1 MAHVLDN
8 SHSRLKLDDT
18 VALRCEVETAV
29 LKDGHTVNI
38 TSLTTFYACY
48 TI

>member
-8 SHSRLKLDDT
+8 SQSRLKLDDT

-38 TSLTTFYACY
+38 TS
-48 TI
+48 